1 MSTMNSGYNK
11 FQAFKVAIIAAIGG
25 LLFGFDTGVISGAL
39 LLIKSQWQLSVM
51 DQAFVTSAVLIGAII
66 GAVSSGRV
74 ADIYGRKKVIIATSL
89 VFALGSVATAL
100 AANVEILIAGRVVLG
115 IAIGVASFSVP
126 LYISEVAPSEIR
138 GSLVSFNQLMI
149 TIGIVMSYLVDYSL
163 ASVEQGWRYMFAFG
177 LLPSIL
183 LFLGMFLLPNSP
195 RWLISVGKIEEA
207 TASLALIYSKSA
219 IAQQIQNIN
228 DSIGKNSDKVSYKE
242 LLSSNVKPALII
254 GVGIMFFQQV
264 TGINTVIYYSPTILQ
279 MAGFSNAQDAIL
291 AALPIGIVNVIA
303 TVVSIYL
310 IDKLGRKPL
319 MYIGVS
325 GMAIALIILG
335 IVFSFDNHSTDGTLK
350 YAAVGSLVLYIA
362 SFAISLGPIA
372 WLLIAEVFP
381 TRVRNIG
388 MSISTLSNWVF
399 NFIVAFTFLSI
410 VDIFGAS
417 YTFWLYALFAIITIF
432 FTWKYIPETKGKT
445 LEEIEEEFSSKNN

>member
-399 NFIVAFTFLSI
+399 N
-410 VDIFGAS
+410 
-417 YTFWLYALFAIITIF
+417 
-432 FTWKYIPETKGKT
+432 
-445 LEEIEEEFSSKNN
+445 